1 MSRGMLY
8 KGIFIIIIVIF
19 AVILV
24 LPSIGSKELEIIL
37 SGDAIPQ
44 DIQNIENRFP
54 ADKFDVVKSESRI
67 IVRASGLKITDA
79 VMNEVRTFKGV
90 KDAKM
95 LPHWAEK
102 AVLAKKVNFG
112 LDLQGGMDLVM
123 MANFEKIKKQYLD
136 EKEQLIERRKS
147 IESGSAVNKS
157 SDKADIETE
166 IKNIDNSLKDIN
178 ENRLDENGE
187 LRDHF
192 KDEITKQA
200 LEMLRNRID
209 KFGVSEPSILQR
221 GSEQIEIQLPG
232 VKNPAAVKNIIGTT
246 GSVQYRLVDDA
257 YTAKVSGWL
266 AANYKNKILPEETD
280 AQGKLLS
287 TISKDV
293 KLPNNLELLYLF
305 NRDEKTKKIFP
316 SDIMALQKSIALSGN
331 DISKAYVGRDEYG
344 SLIVQFTTTT
354 DGASKF
360 ASVTA
365 IENKGK
371 RLAIIIDNK
380 IRSAPRI
387 NDPIVTGNAQITGDF
402 TVEEVNAL
410 ARIIQ
415 EGALPVDLTIVQE
428 TTIGPSLGQDSIE
441 DGINAVVVGLCAI
454 MIFMFAY
461 YKLGGLIANIGL
473 ILNTLFTFALLSWL
487 GFTLTLPGI
496 AGLVLNVGMAVDSN
510 VIIYE
515 RMKEEVKQG
524 KSAKMSISNGFARAF
539 WAIFDANLTTLIAAF
554 VLFQYGSGPIKG
566 FAITLAIGVVSTMF
580 VALFITKYVYEVIGS
595 KKDLKK
601 ISI

>member
-1 MSRGMLY
+1 MRRGMLY
-8 KGIFIIIIVIF
+8 KGIFILIIILF
-19 AVILV
+19 AFILV
-24 LPSIGSKELEIIL
+24 LPSIGNKEMEIIL

-44 DIQNIENRFP
+44 DIQNITDRFP
-54 ADKFDVVKSESRI
+54 ADKFDIVKSESKI
-67 IVRASGLKITDA
+67 LVRASGLKITDA

-90 KDAKM
+90 RDAKM

-123 MANFEKIKKQYLD
+123 MANFEKIKKQYTN
-136 EKEQLIERRKS
+136 EREQLVDRKKS
-147 IESGSAVNKS
+147 LESGLT
-157 SDKADIETE
+157 DKADADKDSIEKE
-166 IKNIDNSLKDIN
+166 IKDIDYSVKDIN
-178 ENRLDENGE
+178 ENRLDGNGE

-209 KFGVSEPSILQR
+209 KFGVAEPSILQR

-232 VKNPAAVKNIIGTT
+232 VKDPTAVKNIIGTT
-246 GSVQYRLVDDA
+246 GAVQYRLVDDA
-257 YTAKVSGWL
+257 NTMKVSGWL
-266 AANYKNKILPEETD
+266 AANYKEKTLPEELE
-280 AQGKLLS
+280 AQETLI
-287 TISKDV
+287 TNISKDI
-293 KLPNNLELLYLF
+293 KLPNNFELLFLY
-305 NRDEKTKKIFP
+305 NRNEKTKKIYP
-316 SDIMALQKSIALSGN
+316 SDIMVLQKTVALSGN

-344 SLIVQFTTTT
+344 ALIVQFTTTT
-354 DGASKF
+354 EGASKF
-360 ASVTA
+360 AKVTA

-441 DGINAVVVGLCAI
+441 DGINAVIVGLSAI

-515 RMKEEVKQG
+515 RMKEEVKLG

-566 FAITLAIGVVSTMF
+566 FAVTLAIGVVSTMF
-580 VALFITKYVYEVIGS
+580 VSLFITKYVYEVIGS
-595 KKDLKK
+595 MKDLKK